1 MISWVYM
8 LDDQI
13 KNLANT
19 IALVACYYCS
29 SLVYFQKLYYCAVVR
44 LGLLMVIA
52 FNLVDV
58 Y

>member
-44 LGLLMVIA
+44 PGLLMVIA